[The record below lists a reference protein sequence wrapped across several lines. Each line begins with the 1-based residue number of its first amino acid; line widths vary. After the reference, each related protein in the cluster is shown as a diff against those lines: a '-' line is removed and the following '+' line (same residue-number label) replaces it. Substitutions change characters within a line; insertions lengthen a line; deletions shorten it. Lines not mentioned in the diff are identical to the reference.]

1 MRMIIYLLLSFYF
14 LLENPSIL
22 RSLDFT
28 WLPFF
33 APGMF
38 MGLLIFYLLHN
49 RELSRK
55 LIAWL
60 LLIAPLFK
68 PIQNQCAQLPG
79 ETWALLSFIGGYF
92 CIFFY
97 LEKRFTSNKLELLL
111 WESSSLKPS
120 GLKQFFYEIF
130 SDILIYL
137 QLVLGLL
144 MVLSFSLIQH
154 LASSHSLLLNPW
166 IDGSINLLI
175 AVFIIGLM
183 EPLEVQT
190 CE

>member
-1 MRMIIYLLLSFYF
+1 MCMIIYLLLSFYF
-14 LLENPSIL
+14 LLENPSVL

-33 APGMF
+33 APGILV
-38 MGLLIFYLLHN
+38 GLISFYLLHKH
-49 RELSRK
+49 ELTRK

-68 PIQNQCAQLPG
+68 PIQNHCSHLPG

-97 LEKRFTSNKLELLL
+97 LEKKFTNNKLELIL
-111 WESSSLKPS
+111 WESNSIKSA
-120 GLKQFFYEIF
+120 GLKHFFYEIF
-130 SDILIYL
+130 SDTLIYL

-144 MVLSFSLIQH
+144 IVLSFGLIQH
-154 LASSHSLLLNPW
+154 LVSSHSLLLNPW

-175 AVFIIGLM
+175 PVFIIGLM

>member
-14 LLENPSIL
+14 LLENPSVL

-33 APGMF
+33 APGILV
-38 MGLLIFYLLHN
+38 GLISFYLLHKH
-49 RELSRK
+49 ELTRK

-68 PIQNQCAQLPG
+68 PIQNQCTQLPG

-97 LEKRFTSNKLELLL
+97 LEKKFTNNKLELIL
-111 WESSSLKPS
+111 WESSSIKS
-120 GLKQFFYEIF
+120 AGLKHFFYEIF
-130 SDILIYL
+130 SDILTYL

-144 MVLSFSLIQH
+144 IVLSFGLIQH
-154 LASSHSLLLNPW
+154 LVSSHSLLLNPW

>member
-14 LLENPSIL
+14 LLENPSVL

-33 APGMF
+33 APGILV
-38 MGLLIFYLLHN
+38 GLISFYLLHKH
-49 RELSRK
+49 ELTRK

-68 PIQNQCAQLPG
+68 PIQNHCSHLPG

-97 LEKRFTSNKLELLL
+97 LEKKFTNNKLELIL
-111 WESSSLKPS
+111 WESNSIKSASLKY
-120 GLKQFFYEIF
+120 FFYEIF

-144 MVLSFSLIQH
+144 IVLSFGLIQH
-154 LASSHSLLLNPW
+154 LVSSHSLLLNPW

-183 EPLEVQT
+183 EPSEVQT

>member
-1 MRMIIYLLLSFYF
+1 MIIYLLLSFYF
-14 LLENPSIL
+14 LLENPSVL

-33 APGMF
+33 APGILV
-38 MGLLIFYLLHN
+38 GLISFYLLHKH
-49 RELSRK
+49 ELTRK

-68 PIQNQCAQLPG
+68 PIQNQCTQLPG

-97 LEKRFTSNKLELLL
+97 LEKKFTNNKLELIL
-111 WESSSLKPS
+111 WESSSIKS
-120 GLKQFFYEIF
+120 AGLKHFFYEIF

-144 MVLSFSLIQH
+144 IVLSFGLIQH
-154 LASSHSLLLNPW
+154 LVSSHSLLLNPW